1 MGGSKIEQ
9 VKTLREM
16 TGIGLADAMKALDV
30 AGGDLDK
37 AVALVRQWE
46 AEQNKK

>member
-1 MGGSKIEQ
+1 MAGSTIEQ
-9 VKTLREM
+9 IKALREM
-16 TGIGLADAMKALDV
+16 TGIGLAEAVKAIDV

-37 AVALVRQWE
+37 AVALVRQWQ